1 MSKNKKTF
9 YVTTPIYYASGTVH
23 IGNSYTTIAADTM
36 ARFNRL
42 IGNETLFLTGMDEH
56 GQKIEEAAKKAGRK
70 PKPFVD
76 DLALEIKNIWN
87 NLDISNDIFIRTSDS
102 EHIQGVQKIFE
113 KLLEKKDIYLDK
125 YSGDYCVA
133 CESFF
138 TKTQIIE
145 EGICPD
151 CGKKTI
157 KLEEETY
164 FLNLKKYSNKL
175 LKYIN
180 DNPDFIQPET
190 RKNEVISFI
199 EQGLENLSVSRT
211 SFNWGVPVLSN
222 PKHVVYVW
230 IDALSNYITALG
242 YGSINKSQFNKYWV
256 QGDEVVHIVGKDI
269 LRFHAIYWP
278 IMLMALNIP
287 IKFKLYVHGW
297 VLMKEGK
304 MSKSTGNL
312 VYPLDVTKRY
322 GIDALR
328 YYLLRELPLGND
340 CYFSYERFI
349 EKYNAD
355 LANDLGNLVS
365 RTVSMANKYLN
376 GEVLKTESNLIYSK
390 DLKKLANEVVKDY
403 DNSIKNF
410 RIQDSLISLWTLISK
425 TNKYVDE
432 TEPWKLAKEE
442 KNKELIKEVIYH
454 LIESIRVISILLSSI
469 LPSTSLKIQ
478 DVLNL
483 KNDDIKYQNI
493 YFGFLSSTIIKV
505 KAIVLFKRLD
515 KDEEL
520 EYQTNKKQG
529 IETMKVKE
537 EITIDDFNKLDFR
550 IGKIIKCEKAEN
562 ADKLLILQVDI
573 NGNIKQ
579 IVSSI
584 ADNYETEE
592 LVGKKIV
599 VLVNLKA
606 TKFRGYLS
614 EGMLLAASN
623 KDGQLEVLEV
633 NKLDNDAVV
642 D

>member
-1 MSKNKKTF
+1 MKKTKKTF

-23 IGNSYTTIAADTM
+23 IGNSYTTIAADAL

-56 GQKIEEAAKKAGRK
+56 GQKIEEAATKAGSK

-76 DLALEIKNIWN
+76 KIASEIKNIWSK
-87 NLDISNDIFIRTSDS
+87 LDITNDIFIRTSDDA
-102 EHIQGVQKIFE
+102 HVKGVQKIFE
-113 KLLEKKDIYLDK
+113 QLLKQKDIYLDK
-125 YSGDYCVA
+125 YSGDYCIS

-138 TKTQIIE
+138 TKSQMEE

-151 CGKKTI
+151 CGKTTSKV
-157 KLEEETY
+157 EEETY
-164 FLNLKKYSNKL
+164 FLNLKKYSDKL
-175 LKYIN
+175 LNYIN

-190 RKNEVISFI
+190 RKNEVVSFI
-199 EQGLENLSVSRT
+199 ERGLENLSVSRT

-242 YGSINKSQFNKYWV
+242 HGSNNEDMFNKYWIN
-256 QGDEVVHIVGKDI
+256 GDEVVHIVGKDI

-278 IMLMALNIP
+278 IMLLALNIP

-312 VYPLDVTKRY
+312 VYPLEITERY
-322 GIDALR
+322 GVDALR
-328 YYLLRELPLGND
+328 YFLLRELPLGND
-340 CYFSYERFI
+340 CYFSYERFF

-365 RTVSMANKYLN
+365 RTVAMASKYLN
-376 GEVLKTESNLIYSK
+376 GEVVKTDSINSFSK
-390 DLKKLANEVVKDY
+390 ELQELADEVIINY
-403 DNSIKNF
+403 ENSLRNF
-410 RIQDSLISLWTLISK
+410 RIQDSLITLWTLISR

-432 TEPWKLAKEE
+432 TEPWKLAKDVE
-442 KNKELIKEVIYH
+442 NKDKIREIIYH
-454 LIESIRVISILLSSI
+454 LIESIRVISILLSPI
-469 LPSTSLKIQ
+469 LPSTAIKIQ
-478 DVLNL
+478 TALNL
-483 KNDDIKYQNI
+483 NTEDIKYENI
-493 YFGFLSSTIIKV
+493 NFGSLK
-505 KAIVLFKRLD
+505 KAYISNKSIVLFKRLD

-520 EYQTNKKQG
+520 VYQNNKTVGAKP
-529 IETMKVKE
+529 MKIKE
-537 EITIDDFNKLDFR
+537 EVTIDDFNKLDFR
-550 IGKIIKCEKAEN
+550 VGKIIKCEKAEN
-562 ADKLLILQVDI
+562 ADKLLLLQVDI
-573 NGNIKQ
+573 NGNVRQ

-584 ADNYETEE
+584 ADNYTSEQ

-599 VLVNLKA
+599 VLINLKA
-606 TKFRGYLS
+606 TKFRGHLS

-623 KDGQLEVLEV
+623 DKNELEVLEV
-633 NKLDNDAVV
+633 NKLSNDAVV